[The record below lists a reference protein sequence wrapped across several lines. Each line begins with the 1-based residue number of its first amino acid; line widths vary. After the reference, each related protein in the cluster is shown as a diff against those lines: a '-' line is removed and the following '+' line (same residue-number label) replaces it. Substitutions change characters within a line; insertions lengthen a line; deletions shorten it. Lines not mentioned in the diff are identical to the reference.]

1 MKKIKLILLALTILS
16 AKFYAQVPSYV
27 PTTGLVGWW
36 PFNGNANDASVNSI
50 NGINY
55 GATLTT
61 DRNGNSN
68 SAYLFSGAQWIQCG
82 YNPILNVGSGSFTLS
97 CWATK
102 TGGNTFQHFIT
113 RNEITAWPNATTSYA
128 LRYQGPGVGIY
139 ASGNATNSNGSIA
152 TSSLSNLSNWNHFI
166 GVYNATTGIISVY
179 VNGVLSITSPIAANP
194 QSYNNNGG
202 LFFGVEHPT
211 VTLPS
216 GPQFLSGKLD
226 DIGIWNRALTQNE
239 ITALYT
245 NTPPPTIAISATNST
260 ICEGSTTTLTA
271 TSNGAGPCATAQ
283 LASNLQTGLVGY
295 WPFCGNANDASG
307 NGNNGTVNGATLT
320 ADRFGNAGS
329 AYSFDGIDDYI
340 SGTTTNLSVQSTDKL
355 TMTAWV
361 KVNQF
366 APSPAAAK
374 LITHTDNSN
383 NGQQYA
389 LSIGNDGSLY
399 FLAGNG
405 DFENNGPNSTLP
417 SQITINTW
425 KHVGAVISDDSVK
438 LFVNGVMV
446 FGKAEIDVFPG
457 NPVGN
462 FIFSSLTNSTFNKL
476 FNGTLDDIG
485 IWNRA
490 LTATEIQQLYTLGN
504 TTYSWSPG
512 GATTPSITVSP
523 TSSTTYT
530 CTATANGVS
539 SSTTSVVNVI
549 PSPTITTTNSTI
561 CAGQSTTLT
570 ASTVS
575 TGTSC
580 PTMTGS
586 LTSGL
591 VGFWPFCGNAND
603 ASVNGNN
610 GTVNGATLTTDR
622 FGNSNSAYSFNGSGN
637 QNISISGLTMESE
650 FTLSLWY
657 QTNSYSSPVN
667 PTLCY
672 FGLEGFGTNYTRTVD
687 LTIDNFNYPQPFLR
701 ANLNYNFGFAGTYN
715 SPVNWTN
722 ITVKLSSSILYFY
735 MDNVL
740 IQSTPVTKQ
749 ALKLLASDVSR
760 IGSANMANGT
770 ASGYFTGKLDDVA
783 IWNRALTAS
792 EIQTLHNLG
801 QTTYSWSNGATT
813 PSITVS
819 PTTTTTYTCTVTDA
833 NGNTCSE
840 AVTITVN
847 QLPVATITANGPTSL
862 CTGQSVTLCG
872 PSGPGYT
879 YMWCNG
885 AITDCIS
892 TSFPGNYCLIVTDAN
907 GCVSANNQILIT
919 TNPVAIANAGI
930 DSTITCFNN
939 NVGVQI
945 GIPPQIGY
953 TYSWSPAIGLSNPNI
968 ANPIANPGQTTI
980 YMLTAT
986 NSSGC
991 SATDQVTVT
1000 VDVFTPFLNLS
1011 PNVTICQGSSATLT
1025 ASTNLS
1031 GLTWWEGPQFLGNQN
1046 TITVTPNIV
1055 GQHTYNVT
1063 ASSNCPGSGL
1073 FLASVTVTVNPTPI
1087 AFAGS
1092 DSTITCNQHINGY
1105 QIGWFPTAGNTYSW
1119 SPTIGLSNPNIANPI
1134 ANPPVTTT
1142 YTLTVTNSSGCVAT
1156 DQVTATV
1163 NTSTSVISVS
1173 PNITICQGSSA
1184 TLIGNANPGGLY
1196 WVGSNQYWSQDTIVV
1211 TPNTP
1216 GSQIYTAFSTNGC
1229 SNNSVVVTVLPSP
1242 QINSVNDQFTCA
1254 GTPTMPINFS
1264 GTPGATYSWAN
1275 SNTSIGLAPIG
1286 NGNIPTF
1293 IAQNNSPYTIMATI
1307 IVTPSLTTGN
1317 QTCIGTPEIF
1327 NILVEPVP
1335 IAYPVNNEVVCCQS
1349 STSPIIFYSNVPA
1362 NFSWFAVSSSPQL
1375 TGYPINGTGI
1385 IPSFTPVNN
1394 SSIAET
1400 ITFSYTAIGAQGCYG
1415 PTSTFT
1421 ITVLPCNISVDPV
1434 TNLEFCNPGN
1444 FNGITF
1450 TGNASSY
1457 NWTNNQPGSGIPIF
1471 GTGSIP
1477 SSTLTNN
1484 TQQVIVS
1491 HIVVTPTFTTN
1502 GLSCAGNGIDFFIN
1516 VYPTPA
1522 VNAGTDQNICIGDL
1536 VTLTGSGAHTY
1547 VWNNGVDNGVPFAPS
1562 NSTSYV
1568 VTGTDVNGC
1577 VNSDTIQINV
1587 NTPSSSTV
1595 NINSC
1600 DSYTLNGQTYN
1611 SGGIYTQVIPN
1622 AAGCDSTITLDLTLN
1637 YSPITPIVTIQN
1649 EVNLSTSNNSG
1660 VTYQW
1665 IQCSDLTAIA
1675 GQINSSFNPTV
1686 NGLYAVVATN
1696 SCGSDTSDCA
1706 DVSTI
1711 GFFDMK
1717 QYQILVYPNPNNG
1730 EFYIEIPS
1738 ELLGQLLRIV
1748 DINGRLIKSI
1758 KVNKL
1763 VNSIDILDLA
1773 RGSYWLQIDS
1783 QQPIQILKQ

>member
-61 DRNGNSN
+61 DRSGNSN

-226 DIGIWNRALTQNE
+226 DIGIWNRALTQSE

-245 NTPPPTIAISATNST
+245 NTPPPTFSIQANGCPNVSYQPTNFTPNAGSTYQWTITPSAGAQNSTGLNTANPTFIFNSGGTYSITVQETNNGNISNSAPASISILNLTNITPSVDGSFLQVINGVNTFSICTGLSTTSALVYNENWGNPPNTTYSYTINNGAQTPITTSATVPITYGNNT
-260 ICEGSTTTLTA
+260 FTLTA
-271 TSNGAGPCATAQ
+271 TSGVCALTNTINIYAGANPYVALG
-283 LASNLQTGLVGY
+283 ASNSINLCPG
-295 WPFCGNANDASG
+295 S
-307 NGNNGTVNGATLT
+307 TVNFVIDPTQS
-320 ADRFGNAGS
+320 AG
-329 AYSFDGIDDYI
+329 
-340 SGTTTNLSVQSTDKL
+340 
-355 TMTAWV
+355 
-361 KVNQF
+361 VNN
-366 APSPAAAK
+366 SP
-374 LITHTDNSN
+374 
-383 NGQQYA
+383 G
-389 LSIGNDGSLY
+389 
-399 FLAGNG
+399 
-405 DFENNGPNSTLP
+405 
-417 SQITINTW
+417 
-425 KHVGAVISDDSVK
+425 
-438 LFVNGVMV
+438 
-446 FGKAEIDVFPG
+446 
-457 NPVGN
+457 
-462 FIFSSLTNSTFNKL
+462 
-476 FNGTLDDIG
+476 
-485 IWNRA
+485 
-490 LTATEIQQLYTLGN
+490 
-504 TTYSWSPG
+504 TTYSLVFSDNLAATVNISNLVNDTIIPHQYNVTSCGMTYPGNLYPANTFYAQVIAQNACGITQSSYSP
-512 GATTPSITVSP
+512 ITVHNP
-523 TSSTTYT
+523 P
-530 CTATANGVS
+530 TANFTVS
-539 SSTTSVVNVI
+539 D
-549 PSPTITTTNSTI
+549 STI
-561 CAGQSTTLT
+561 CAGESITITNIGSTGSVVGMNAPYNCTSQGKFYWTISGGTSGVNYTLISGVLGIFNSIFNNPNGSTNTVGMGSNSLNIQFLTPGIYTITQHYYNSCGTKTFVRNIQVGGITAGANQSVCLGDSVTLT
-570 ASTVS
+570 ASGGSNYTWNGGIQNGVSFTPTSTQTYTV
-575 TGTSC
+575 TGTATGGC
-580 PTMTGS
+580 PN
-586 LTSGL
+586 TSSTT
-591 VGFWPFCGNAND
+591 V
-603 ASVNGNN
+603 
-610 GTVNGATLTTDR
+610 TVN
-622 FGNSNSAYSFNGSGN
+622 
-637 QNISISGLTMESE
+637 SI
-650 FTLSLWY
+650 
-657 QTNSYSSPVN
+657 
-667 PTLCY
+667 
-672 FGLEGFGTNYTRTVD
+672 
-687 LTIDNFNYPQPFLR
+687 
-701 ANLNYNFGFAGTYN
+701 
-715 SPVNWTN
+715 
-722 ITVKLSSSILYFY
+722 
-735 MDNVL
+735 
-740 IQSTPVTKQ
+740 
-749 ALKLLASDVSR
+749 
-760 IGSANMANGT
+760 
-770 ASGYFTGKLDDVA
+770 
-783 IWNRALTAS
+783 
-792 EIQTLHNLG
+792 
-801 QTTYSWSNGATT
+801 
-813 PSITVS
+813 PS
-819 PTTTTTYTCTVTDA
+819 
-833 NGNTCSE
+833 
-840 AVTITVN
+840 
-847 QLPVATITANGPTSL
+847 
-862 CTGQSVTLCG
+862 
-872 PSGPGYT
+872 
-879 YMWCNG
+879 
-885 AITDCIS
+885 
-892 TSFPGNYCLIVTDAN
+892 
-907 GCVSANNQILIT
+907 
-919 TNPVAIANAGI
+919 ANAGI

-1317 QTCIGTPEIF
+1317 QTCVGTPEIF

-1335 IAYPVNNEVVCCQS
+1335 IVYPVNNEVVCCQS

-1471 GTGSIP
+1471 GTGNIP

-1491 HIVVTPTFTTN
+1491 HIIVTPTYTTN
-1502 GLSCAGNGIDFFIN
+1502 GLSCTGNGIDFFIN
-1516 VYPTPA
+1516 VYPTPD
-1522 VNAGTDQNICIGDL
+1522 VHAGTDQNICVGDL

-1600 DSYTLNGQTYN
+1600 DSYTLNGQTYT
-1611 SGGIYTQVIPN
+1611 SSGIYSQVITN
-1622 AAGCDSTITLDLTLN
+1622 ATGCDSTITLDLTLN